1 VTLASTRRIDA
12 HLHLWDLDS
21 GGYAWLTPEHGA
33 LYSTFTAEQARAELD
48 AAGVELAILVQAE
61 DTLRDTDYLL
71 GVANENPWVAAVV
84 GWVPLDEPRAAE
96 AALDRWSENPAFRG
110 VRHLLHDDPRTEFLE
125 LAQVRSSL
133 SLLAR
138 QGLAFEV
145 PDAWPAH
152 LDQAR
157 DVARALPEL
166 TVVVDHLAK
175 PPVGGD
181 AFGAWHSSFDAVAAL
196 PNTVAKVS
204 GLTLPGVPFTAE
216 ALRPAWDAA
225 LELFGPPRLM
235 YGGDWPI
242 SVQFGGYQRAW
253 AVYSEWISELSAA
266 EQEHILWNTA
276 VATYSVTDVKS
287 HDSSPSKC

>member
-1 VTLASTRRIDA
+1 VTLASSRRIDA
-12 HLHLWDLDS
+12 HLHLWDLDA
-21 GGYAWLTPEHGA
+21 GEYAWLTPEHGA

-48 AAGVELAILVQAE
+48 AAGVESAILVQAE
-61 DTLRDTDYLL
+61 DTLRDTGYLL
-71 GVANENPWVAAVV
+71 GVAEQNPWVAGVV

-96 AALDRWSENPAFRG
+96 AALDRWGEHPAFRG
-110 VRHLLHDDPRTEFLE
+110 VRHLVHDDPRTDFLE
-125 LAQVRSSL
+125 LAEVRSSL
-133 SLLAR
+133 ASLAR
-138 QGLAFEV
+138 RGLAFDV

-152 LDQAR
+152 LDQAG

-175 PPVGGD
+175 PPVGRD
-181 AFGAWHSSFDAVAAL
+181 AFGAWHSSLDAVAAL

-225 LELFGPPRLM
+225 LELFGPSRLM

-242 SVQFGGYQRAW
+242 TVRYGGYQRAW
-253 AVYSEWISELSAA
+253 AVYAEWIGELSAA

-276 VATYSVTDVKS
+276 VTTYSLSDPVS
-287 HDSSPSKC
+287 GRESSQC

>member
-1 VTLASTRRIDA
+1 MTLASTRRIDA

-48 AAGVELAILVQAE
+48 AAGVEWAILVQAE

-71 GVANENPWVAAVV
+71 GVAKENPWVAAVV

-96 AALDRWSENPAFRG
+96 AALDRWGENPAFRG
-110 VRHLLHDDPRTEFLE
+110 VRHLVHNDPRTDFLE

-133 SLLAR
+133 ALLAR
-138 QGLAFEV
+138 RGLAFEV

-175 PPVGGD
+175 PPVGRD
-181 AFGAWHSSFDAVAAL
+181 DFGSWHSSFDAVAAL

-225 LELFGPPRLM
+225 LDLFGPPRLM

-253 AVYSEWISELSAA
+253 AVYSEWIGELSAA

-276 VATYSVTDVKS
+276 VATYSLNDPMSRRKRV
-287 HDSSPSKC
+287 SKC